1 MLPAPLKSVPSK
13 PVKDIKKVG
22 KKKKKL
28 DIGPYLYI
36 APALI
41 MYAAFFLYPA
51 FQLII
56 LSFQKWDGLEPKI
69 FVGLANYKKLLFVDQ
84 KFWTAFWH
92 NIGWMIAALFVP
104 VVTGLLLAI
113 LLTRGRIRGRVLFR
127 TIYFLPQVFSSVVVA
142 IIWKWIY
149 NPSFGAL
156 NRTLE
161 VIGLG
166 FLQRGWLGDPGLAL
180 PSLFISWSWV
190 HYGFCMVIFNAALQG
205 IDEVY
210 FDAAKVAGANW
221 FQQFR
226 YVLIPF
232 IKQPMFTVILL
243 TAISAF
249 QVFDL
254 VYTTTK
260 GGPGHATLVLSMH
273 MYDNA
278 FSFHRVGYGSA
289 IAVALG
295 VLILILSILYLLISG
310 IFEENV

>member
-1 MLPAPLKSVPSK
+1 MKA
-13 PVKDIKKVG
+13 G
-22 KKKKKL
+22 KRKKKL
-28 DIGPYLYI
+28 DMVPYLYI

-56 LSFQKWDGLEPKI
+56 LSFQNWDGIEPKV
-69 FVGLANYKKLLFVDQ
+69 FVCLANYKRMLFADPN
-84 KFWTAFWH
+84 FWIAFKH

-104 VVTGLLLAI
+104 VAIGLLLAI
-113 LLTRGRIRGRVLFR
+113 LLTRGRIKGRVIFR

-149 NPSFGAL
+149 NPTFGAL
-156 NRTLE
+156 NSMLE
-161 VIGLG
+161 FIGLG
-166 FLQRGWLGDPGLAL
+166 FLQRGWLGDPVLAL

-190 HYGFCMVIFNAALQG
+190 HYGFCMVIFIAALQG

-210 FDAAKVAGANW
+210 FDAAKVDGANW

-226 YVLIPF
+226 HVLIPF
-232 IKQPMFTVILL
+232 IRTPMLTVILL
-243 TAISAF
+243 TAISSF

-254 VYTTTK
+254 VYITTR
-260 GGPGHATLVLSMH
+260 GGPANATLVLPMH
-273 MYDNA
+273 MYNNA
-278 FSFHRVGYGSA
+278 FPYHRVGYGSA

-295 VLILILSILYLLISG
+295 VLILILSVMYLIISG
-310 IFEENV
+310 TFEENV